1 MKFIVCAV
9 FFVCLIYPGK
19 RDISLLFKRKSVNT
33 H

>member
-1 MKFIVCAV
+1 MKLIVCV